1 MQELSQLQTVVGN
14 TNVVLSMDNHR
25 ELNMDGII
33 EEVRQEYEAIAQR
46 SKAEVD
52 AMYQG
57 RVSKH
62 RQDGDASLSAQW
74 KKKPKMSVL
83 FSAHQYQDLQNMWV
97 NQREQVRNSYQE
109 IQELI
114 RQIQR
119 LQQEIEI
126 ARRKVKLMLSSMTK
140 LFKSLL
146 HGDSVQCNVAY
157 PLEANLEM
165 TFSLQIEADLD
176 FGCLHWDLIW
186 VNLPSLI
193 HLPSSVIEADL
204 LISRDCQKGLKIPLP

>member
-1 MQELSQLQTVVGN
+1 
-14 TNVVLSMDNHR
+14 MDNHR
-25 ELNMDGII
+25 ELNMDGIL

-126 ARRKVKLMLSSMTK
+126 AKRKVKLILSNMTK

-146 HGDSVQCNVAY
+146 RGDSV
-157 PLEANLEM
+157 PILWR
-165 TFSLQIEADLD
+165 QI
-176 FGCLHWDLIW
+176 
-186 VNLPSLI
+186 
-193 HLPSSVIEADL
+193 
-204 LISRDCQKGLKIPLP
+204 